1 MTDRTLGQNR
11 ASSIGMLASRCIIG
25 TFVVDP
31 APAGLQLCEHVDGD
45 GAMTFD
51 LSVGAEQSP
60 VFVQLG

>member
-1 MTDRTLGQNR
+1 
-11 ASSIGMLASRCIIG
+11 MLASRYIIG
-25 TFVVDP
+25 TFVVNP
-31 APAGLQLCEHVDGD
+31 PPAGLQLCEHVDGD